1 MDRLLRE
8 GNPPAGQLASPK
20 PQYKDVQTNNWEE
33 LKGEDGASYVKDKAV
48 LAKLADLESELAT
61 IKANQLSGDQ
71 KVRLSG
77 TIMEL
82 SKQDR
87 RIFRKNGHYIAT
99 TTATNPV
106 NLYYG
111 QTTGVDAPRFQPFD
125 IRGLEGV
132 AVLIYNGTDKEATVW
147 AVGQVSRLGSNA
159 GENLQVGRILKR
171 HDIPSQHRVKIA
183 PGGYTALDILDL
195 LDLARV
201 DANYFYGFAEGL
213 YLGISV
219 AGGSSTGELMVHWY
233 GDGERWVDT
242 QGEKDGDL
250 RGLHANRPDPSTV
263 VGKTY
268 WSIDTGEIAVSTGSI
283 WKFVGVI

>member
-1 MDRLLRE
+1 MAKGIPLMGRGPDGKAKIINVDE
-8 GNPPAGQLASPK
+8 NGNVK
-20 PQYKDVQTNNWEE
+20 VQ
-33 LKGEDGASYVKDKAV
+33 
-48 LAKLADLESELAT
+48 
-61 IKANQLSGDQ
+61 Q
-71 KVRLSG
+71 SG

-87 RIFRKNGHYIAT
+87 RIFRKNGHYITT
-99 TTATNPV
+99 TTATDPV

-111 QTTGVDAPRFQPFD
+111 QNAANSAFQLQSFD

-132 AVLIYNGTDKEATVW
+132 AVLIYNGTDKEASVW
-147 AVGQVSRLGSNA
+147 AVGQVSRLGTTSNS
-159 GENLQVGRILKR
+159 NPQVGRIQKR

-183 PGGYTALDILDL
+183 PGDYAALDILDL
-195 LDLARV
+195 LDLAIV
-201 DANYFYGFAEGL
+201 DVNSFYGFAEGL
-213 YLGISV
+213 YFGISV
-219 AGGSSTGELMVHWY
+219 DGGSSTGELMVHWY

-242 QGEKDGDL
+242 QGEKDWDL